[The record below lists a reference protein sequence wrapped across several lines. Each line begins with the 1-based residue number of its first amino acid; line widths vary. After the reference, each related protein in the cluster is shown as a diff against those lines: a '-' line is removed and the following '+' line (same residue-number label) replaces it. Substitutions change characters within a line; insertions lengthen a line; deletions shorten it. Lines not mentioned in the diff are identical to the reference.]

1 MFSEYLHRDW
11 LDVEGSTKEEFEAF
25 LNRHNEFFV
34 KAVNTSGGNQI
45 WKCNMAKE
53 KRSLK
58 QLRASMKGCILGGAD
73 HPASGYEQS
82 ACRYRQYHTCQYRMV
97 GRKTACFRSG
107 TSDWLEGLCR

>member
-1 MFSEYLHRDW
+1 MEMQYGKRKTQL
-11 LDVEGSTKEEFEAF
+11 
-25 LNRHNEFFV
+25 
-34 KAVNTSGGNQI
+34 KAAPRQH
-45 WKCNMAKE
+45 E
-53 KRSLK
+53 RLYP
-58 QLRASMKGCILGGAD
+58 GGAD